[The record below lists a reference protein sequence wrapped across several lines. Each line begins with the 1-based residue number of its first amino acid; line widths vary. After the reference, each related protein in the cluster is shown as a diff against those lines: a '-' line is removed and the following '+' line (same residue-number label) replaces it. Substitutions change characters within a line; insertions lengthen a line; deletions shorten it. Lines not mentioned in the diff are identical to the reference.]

1 MEKPRPN
8 LCTQDGRDHR
18 EGLDAKKNKTLLE
31 EEKCFH
37 LTSPFIEPFPPPF
50 PPDTHYE
57 RAPLIVYGWVVVESN
72 FGKE

>member
-37 LTSPFIEPFPPPF
+37 LTSPFIELKMAEII
-50 PPDTHYE
+50 E
-57 RAPLIVYGWVVVESN
+57 RGWMPRRTKPSSKRRSV
-72 FGKE
+72 FT

>member
-37 LTSPFIEPFPPPF
+37 LTSPFIELKMAEII
-50 PPDTHYE
+50 E
-57 RAPLIVYGWVVVESN
+57 RGWMPTKPSSKRRSV
-72 FGKE
+72 FT